1 MSVASDSA
9 KRGWVVAAGQ
19 YPVSGDVAANGAYIR
34 QQLNEAAEA
43 GADLLLTSEAA
54 LSGYAGVDH
63 GGWEGFDWDQLRAET
78 RACAETAGRLGL
90 TLVLGSAHFIA
101 EGIAPTNCLY
111 VFVPDG
117 LGDAELVDRYD
128 KCQLTAT
135 DKAFYTAGQ
144 HRVVLELGGLK
155 VGLLVCYDICY
166 PEMYAAYR
174 ADGVEL
180 MLHAF
185 HNAGFPPTDDPEAP
199 YLILDE
205 VKPAWLRA
213 RAADNQMWI
222 VAANSS
228 REHSCWGNKVV
239 RPDGSVAEELVAG
252 EPGVLVYRF
261 PDDRLKGWLH
271 NFTPLKLAD
280 DTQLWQGPTT
290 DHARYRDRTS
300 PP

>member
-1 MSVASDSA
+1 ML
-9 KRGWVVAAGQ
+9 KVAAGQ

-34 QQLNEAAEA
+34 QQLAEAAEA
-43 GADLLLTSEAA
+43 GADLLLTPEAA

-63 GGWEGFDWDQLRAET
+63 DGWAGFDWDLLRAET
-78 RACAETAGRLGL
+78 QACAAEAGRLGL
-90 TLVLGSAHFIA
+90 WLALGSAHFITDA
-101 EGIAPTNCLY
+101 IAPTNCLY
-111 VFVPDG
+111 LFQPDG
-117 LGDAELVDRYD
+117 EGGATLVDRYD
-128 KCQLTAT
+128 KCQLTDT

-144 HRVVLELGGLK
+144 HRVVVELGGLK

-185 HNAGFPPTDDPEAP
+185 HNAGFPPAAGDAEGDKGAP

-222 VAANSS
+222 VATNSS
-228 REHSCWGNKVV
+228 RDHSCWGNKVV
-239 RPDGSVAEELVAG
+239 RPDGSVAEELPAG
-252 EPGVLVYRF
+252 QTGVLTHRF
-261 PDDRLKGWLH
+261 PDDELKGWLH
-271 NFTPLKLAD
+271 NFTPMKLSD

-290 DHARYRDRTS
+290 DHQRYRDRTS